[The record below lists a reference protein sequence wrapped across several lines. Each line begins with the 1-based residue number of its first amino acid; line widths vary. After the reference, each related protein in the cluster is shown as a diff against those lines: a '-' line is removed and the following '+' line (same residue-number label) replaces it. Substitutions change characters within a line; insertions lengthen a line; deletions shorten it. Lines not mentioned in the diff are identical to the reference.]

1 MGMLR
6 VEPFMI
12 YHDAAEPVGYCFTWG
27 EEKLVIMTD
36 TGMVSQEMRA
46 MFQGARIAVVESN
59 HDIEKLM
66 GGPYP
71 WSLKRRI
78 RSNIGHLSNEDCG
91 HLLAEL
97 IPENP
102 DCEFILAHLSEE
114 NNTPEL
120 ALTTVLSVLQS
131 RLGAGNYHVE
141 LTLRDQP
148 TRMYSTEE
156 EPCIGISMPI

>member
-1 MGMLR
+1 
-6 VEPFMI
+6 MI
-12 YHDAAEPVGYCFTWG
+12 YHDAAEPVGYSFTLG

-36 TGMVSQEMRA
+36 TGMVSSEMRQ
-46 MFQGARIAVVESN
+46 MFSGARIAVVESN

-78 RSNIGHLSNEDCG
+78 RSNLGHLSNEDCG

-97 IPENP
+97 IPQNP

-114 NNTPEL
+114 NNTPDL
-120 ALTTVLSVLQS
+120 AMSTVLSVLQN
-131 RLGAGNYHVE
+131 RLGPGAYHVE
-141 LTLRDQP
+141 LTLRDRP
-148 TRMYSTEE
+148 TRMFSTEE
-156 EPCIGISMPI
+156 EPCIGISIPI